1 MPSMSNSPAHSILKG
16 AFPSS
21 DGWDSHSDIALQA
34 SCFCFSFMNFSP
46 SFSFYHS
53 FLAPTI
59 LLFFELPAMSLK
71 EVVIFSYSPAE
82 SRLFAEAGG

>member
-1 MPSMSNSPAHSILKG
+1 MSNSPAHSILKG

-59 LLFFELPAMSLK
+59 LLFFELPAVSLK
-71 EVVIFSYSPAE
+71 EVVIFSYNVQLSPA
-82 SRLFAEAGG
+82 LC